1 MPVKKTVGSL
11 ILFLAGALSGHAYY
25 NDFQSYAE
33 NQALTSGNDWT
44 GNSNWRV
51 VTLDGN
57 KVLQLAP
64 GSGEQEVAYTGE
76 SFTGVGAG
84 YTIQMR
90 MRFDIGSGELSQYSG
105 FRMDAASSQPGA
117 YNSRRFYFETTGY
130 LGTGW
135 NSVTGAGISFRS
147 GCWYFLRVRRF
158 GADSVTNNG
167 GTLQIWASEFQI
179 TDKNAGTLIMN
190 VTPPPDTDP
199 QSAALGTFWLHGV
212 AYGSDTVYVDELALS
227 HGDTIMGGLLSYTEA
242 PYDVCKANYL
252 AANYMQA
259 LWDPVKKWLPYN
271 EETYGDAVTRRGG
284 FYYLEGQGRAINAF
298 CHEADKGP
306 VARLDL
312 IADMAQGIINAAIPG
327 SPGRH
332 FYMVEGREALAYAA
346 NSDHFSLKW
355 LQDAS
360 LGQYDV
366 YVETRPDSSSAWTL
380 VNPTNLTH
388 TTTALDGGT
397 RHTYTGSGV
406 TVTLDSWCGVEDYA
420 PVLTVATDSP
430 CEVRLRLKN
439 SASWANVADWTH
451 FPVQSVITPSRTI
464 NSGSANAITGQ
475 LSVSLTTEEKRLLL
489 RNDYKTYAARCPRS
503 GWEAQANWQIL
514 DSYWLAAWD
523 AAKAPDMVGTTSDE
537 RRIFTELALTWTDV
551 TSVALRGAAY
561 REIDPNDNYFVTASA
576 DTVATGI
583 AHNFGIKPYSP
594 VRTSLLYAQTL
605 GLCAAATTLV
615 NYQHTAAATVRAA
628 AITAFGAAIA
638 SEDKGYYGEYLHN
651 LIEAA
656 WWLKQIEPT
665 RYDYTTYVTRWANR
679 LAARCP
685 SPSAVPPWSD
695 TAGRNVRGQYFANL
709 VTGSS
714 ANLTAANNGL
724 AAFSLPAGIDFEK
737 YLLDTSGTGAITARP
752 FNGGDCQ
759 GAASLLGLSGWQRK
773 QEAGGQYIANRLV
786 AESARF
792 YHCDTG
798 FVPVSSYN
806 CHDLLPYYVGI
817 SLSTPFPTKPPT
829 TVVGMS
835 QYVRYDP
842 SGAVSPTSRPIGYY
856 IPPPAP
862 VSLGVQTL
870 SATSISLNWPALALG
885 ETGYVVERSLVGGSN
900 YTQVATLDANT
911 LGYNDTGLAP
921 GTTYYYQVRA
931 CNNAGNGAASPEA
944 SALTRT
950 LREDWRMIY
959 FGTLVNSG
967 SASDLADPDN
977 DGGVNLMEY
986 ALNTNPNSATSSPSI
1001 IPAVDNN
1008 RLTVSFNRISDPT
1021 IVYSVQ
1027 VSGDLSPGGSWQ
1039 TIWSSTGVQNT
1050 SGPVTVTD
1058 PVDVTSNSRRF
1069 MRLKITATE

>member
-1 MPVKKTVGSL
+1 MPVKKIVGSL
-11 ILFLAGALSGHAYY
+11 ILFLAGALTGHAYY

-33 NQALTSGNDWT
+33 NQALTSGNDWM

-64 GSGEQEVAYTGE
+64 GSGEQEVAYTGG
-76 SFTGVGAG
+76 SFTGVGDG

-167 GTLQIWASEFQI
+167 GTLQIWASEFPI

-312 IADMAQGIINAAIPG
+312 IADMSQGIINAAIPG

-430 CEVRLRLKN
+430 CDVRLRLKN

-475 LSVSLTTEEKRLLL
+475 LSVSLSTEEKRLLL

-523 AAKAPDMVGTTSDE
+523 AAKAPGMVGTTSDE

-594 VRTSLLYAQTL
+594 VRTSLQYAQTL

-615 NYQHTAAATVRAA
+615 NYQHAAAATVRAA

-665 RYDYTTYVTRWANR
+665 RYDYTIYVTRWANR

-695 TAGRNVRGQYFANL
+695 TAGRNVRGQYFASL

-714 ANLTAANNGL
+714 AYLTAANNGL

-931 CNNAGNGAASPEA
+931 CNNAGNGTASPEA

>member
-1 MPVKKTVGSL
+1 M
-11 ILFLAGALSGHAYY
+11 
-25 NDFQSYAE
+25 
-33 NQALTSGNDWT
+33 
-44 GNSNWRV
+44 
-51 VTLDGN
+51 
-57 KVLQLAP
+57 
-64 GSGEQEVAYTGE
+64 
-76 SFTGVGAG
+76 
-84 YTIQMR
+84 
-90 MRFDIGSGELSQYSG
+90 
-105 FRMDAASSQPGA
+105 
-117 YNSRRFYFETTGY
+117 
-130 LGTGW
+130 
-135 NSVTGAGISFRS
+135 
-147 GCWYFLRVRRF
+147 
-158 GADSVTNNG
+158 
-167 GTLQIWASEFQI
+167 
-179 TDKNAGTLIMN
+179 
-190 VTPPPDTDP
+190 
-199 QSAALGTFWLHGV
+199 
-212 AYGSDTVYVDELALS
+212 
-227 HGDTIMGGLLSYTEA
+227 
-242 PYDVCKANYL
+242 
-252 AANYMQA
+252 
-259 LWDPVKKWLPYN
+259 
-271 EETYGDAVTRRGG
+271 
-284 FYYLEGQGRAINAF
+284 
-298 CHEADKGP
+298 
-306 VARLDL
+306 
-312 IADMAQGIINAAIPG
+312 
-327 SPGRH
+327 
-332 FYMVEGREALAYAA
+332 
-346 NSDHFSLKW
+346 
-355 LQDAS
+355 
-360 LGQYDV
+360 
-366 YVETRPDSSSAWTL
+366 
-380 VNPTNLTH
+380 
-388 TTTALDGGT
+388 
-397 RHTYTGSGV
+397 
-406 TVTLDSWCGVEDYA
+406 
-420 PVLTVATDSP
+420 
-430 CEVRLRLKN
+430 
-439 SASWANVADWTH
+439 
-451 FPVQSVITPSRTI
+451 
-464 NSGSANAITGQ
+464 
-475 LSVSLTTEEKRLLL
+475 LL

-921 GTTYYYQVRA
+921 GTTYYYQVSA
-931 CNNAGNGAASPEA
+931 CNHAGNGAASPEA

-986 ALNTNPNSATSSPSI
+986 ALNTNPDSATSSPSI
-1001 IPAVDNN
+1001 FPAVDNN

>member
-11 ILFLAGALSGHAYY
+11 IVFLAGALSGHAYY

-105 FRMDAASSQPGA
+105 FRMDAPSSQPGA

-135 NSVTGAGISFRS
+135 NSVTGDGISFRQ

-167 GTLQIWASEFQI
+167 GTLKIWASEFPI
-179 TDKNAGTLIMN
+179 TDNNAGTLIMN

-199 QSAALGTFWLHGV
+199 QSAALGTFWLRGV

-259 LWDPVKKWLPYN
+259 LWDPVKKWLPFN
-271 EETYGDAVTRRGG
+271 EETYGDPVTRRGG
-284 FYYLEGQGRAINAF
+284 YYYLEGQGRAINAF

-360 LGQYDV
+360 LEQYDV
-366 YVETRPDSSSAWTL
+366 YVEKRPDSSSAWTL
-380 VNPTNLTH
+380 VDPASLTQ

-397 RHTYTGSGV
+397 RYTYTGSGV

-430 CEVRLRLKN
+430 CDVRLRLKN

-475 LSVSLTTEEKRLLL
+475 LSVSLSTEEKRLLL

-537 RRIFTELALTWTDV
+537 RRIFTELALTWTGV

-561 REIDPNDNYFVTASA
+561 LEIDPNDNFFVTASA
-576 DTVATGI
+576 DTVASGI

-605 GLCAAATTLV
+605 GLCAAATSWPPTSLPL
-615 NYQHTAAATVRAA
+615 NDALDWAAATGLESWMNARAIWFAA
-628 AITAFGAAIA
+628 ADKWDEAMMSLEA
-638 SEDKGYYGEYLHN
+638 SLATHPGSFLALALQG
-651 LIEAA
+651 LIQWKIRNDA
-656 WWLKQIEPT
+656 
-665 RYDYTTYVTRWANR
+665 
-679 LAARCP
+679 
-685 SPSAVPPWSD
+685 
-695 TAGRNVRGQYFANL
+695 TAGRASLEAAL
-709 VTGSS
+709 VAHFDNS
-714 ANLTAANNGL
+714 TACHLDTLLKEQGDHAARQQLL
-724 AAFSLPAGIDFEK
+724 ARWTDPADFRHGETEADV
-737 YLLDTSGTGAITARP
+737 LLDTGKPQACLDLLESREWTRHHCRHRRTKLWVGAREALGLATTP
-752 FNGGDCQ
+752 VP
-759 GAASLLGLSGWQRK
+759 ASLG
-773 QEAGGQYIANRLV
+773 E
-786 AESARF
+786 
-792 YHCDTG
+792 D
-798 FVPVSSYN
+798 
-806 CHDLLPYYVGI
+806 PY
-817 SLSTPFPTKPPT
+817 
-829 TVVGMS
+829 VVG
-835 QYVRYDP
+835 R
-842 SGAVSPTSRPIGYY
+842 
-856 IPPPAP
+856 
-862 VSLGVQTL
+862 
-870 SATSISLNWPALALG
+870 
-885 ETGYVVERSLVGGSN
+885 
-900 YTQVATLDANT
+900 
-911 LGYNDTGLAP
+911 
-921 GTTYYYQVRA
+921 
-931 CNNAGNGAASPEA
+931 
-944 SALTRT
+944 
-950 LREDWRMIY
+950 
-959 FGTLVNSG
+959 
-967 SASDLADPDN
+967 
-977 DGGVNLMEY
+977 
-986 ALNTNPNSATSSPSI
+986 
-1001 IPAVDNN
+1001 
-1008 RLTVSFNRISDPT
+1008 
-1021 IVYSVQ
+1021 
-1027 VSGDLSPGGSWQ
+1027 
-1039 TIWSSTGVQNT
+1039 
-1050 SGPVTVTD
+1050 
-1058 PVDVTSNSRRF
+1058 
-1069 MRLKITATE
+1069 